1 MGDDLLIV
9 SGIGIVSF
17 VYVCVVS
24 IMFFLKKSS
33 RRISSKI
40 FSYFLVLSVI
50 FILLYIV
57 LGIVSFYN
65 IEFSQIFGRFVVF
78 MFTLWETMLISYL
91 FFTFRG
97 EKGNQEFLAKSK
109 KNYILFASAVTL
121 INLIL
126 SFVLPFEYKP
136 LESRSS
142 YGFSG
147 ILTIYYNALGILAY
161 CVCLYLIVKNRKHV
175 DKLTKILFLVCII
188 FLVLSYVFEFM
199 MSESLNKIPF
209 IITTIVMFLYLSM
222 ESQDA
227 LLLDE
232 YNESVKTESEV
243 SQLKSDFIMNMSYE
257 LRSPMN
263 AILGFTDSLLLKDTI
278 SVGDLKEDTESIIMS
293 SKKLLELINSI
304 IDLSKIDSNN
314 DVINMRDYKL
324 ENIIYDI
331 SSNINAYVTK
341 DNLLFNI
348 SADENCLNNLYGDD
362 HNIAKI
368 LNIIIKNAVD
378 HTNYGEV
385 SLNISCVKVDSNN
398 AEFTFLVKNS
408 GHTMSIENFNK
419 SFNDIVKLSNDSNYK
434 IDSNIIN
441 LLVAKNLIDK
451 IGASIEFINETGKG
465 TQYIIKIKQK
475 VNDENVIGNIREKIQ
490 TIHNSSYQVLDYT
503 GKKVLI
509 VDDKNIS
516 MVVLQRLLKGY
527 NVTIDTCLNPKDSID
542 LIINNN
548 YDLVFIENSMD
559 DMSGEDVI
567 NRVNATGN
575 KLPFV
580 VGIVN
585 DRTSLNKDNEYSDI
599 LINPIEFKKLNR
611 IVNSAFGGEIK

>member
-40 FSYFLVLSVI
+40 FSYFLVLSFI

-78 MFTLWETMLISYL
+78 MFTLWETTLISYL

-109 KNYILFASAVTL
+109 KNFIIFACAVAL

-136 LESRSS
+136 LESRNS

-147 ILTIYYNALGILAY
+147 ILTIYYNALGVLAY

-188 FLVLSYVFEFM
+188 FLVLSYVFEFVM
-199 MSESLNKIPF
+199 NESLNKIPF

-278 SVGDLKEDTESIIMS
+278 NIDDLKEDTKSIIMS

-314 DVINMRDYKL
+314 DVINMREYKL

-348 SADENCLNNLYGDD
+348 NADENCLNNLYGDD

-434 IDSNIIN
+434 IDSNTIN

-516 MVVLQRLLKGY
+516 MVVLQRLLKRY

-599 LINPIEFKKLNR
+599 LNNPIEFKKLNR

>member
-278 SVGDLKEDTESIIMS
+278 SVDDLKEDTESIIMS

-348 SADENCLNNLYGDD
+348 NADENCLNNLYGDD

-368 LNIIIKNAVD
+368 LNIIIRNAVD

-398 AEFTFLVKNS
+398 VEFTFLVKNS

-434 IDSNIIN
+434 IDSNTIN

-599 LINPIEFKKLNR
+599 LNNPIEFKKLNR

>member
-136 LESRSS
+136 LESRNS

-147 ILTIYYNALGILAY
+147 ILTIYYNALGVLAY
-161 CVCLYLIVKNRKHV
+161 CVCLYLIVKNRKRV

-188 FLVLSYVFEFM
+188 FLVLSYVFEFVM
-199 MSESLNKIPF
+199 NESLNKIPF

-278 SVGDLKEDTESIIMS
+278 SVDDLKEDTESIIMS

-348 SADENCLNNLYGDD
+348 NADENCLNNLYGDD

-385 SLNISCVKVDSNN
+385 SLNISCVKADSNN

-434 IDSNIIN
+434 IDSNTIN

-599 LINPIEFKKLNR
+599 LNNPIEFKKLNR